1 VTQPATPAVK
11 GKGIVVAKAKEQ
23 VCVWIKLHMIK
34 SRLGCSQSA
43 AIRASL
49 SLAMT
54 QLGLATKDE
63 LIEDIRDYAEQPIS
77 F

>member
-1 VTQPATPAVK
+1 
-11 GKGIVVAKAKEQ
+11 VAKAKEQ
-23 VCVWIKLHMIK
+23 VCVWMTQRDRIKLHMIK

-63 LIEDIRDYAEQPIS
+63 LIEDIRNYAEKPIS